1 MMQSMPEPVQGGGS
15 MQPSP
20 ESMQTGQPGAG
31 QPITEQQKQELM
43 KMIAAVQ
50 ERLSK
55 LNASRFAG
63 SGKIDEVKQKLLQEV
78 FQKLQMAGVD
88 LTDQQSVAEFI
99 ERLRQRSPELAQMFE
114 EAMDL
119 LLGQGGGAVPQ
130 DQEMEAANPFAEAT
144 DQPQSPADPTM
155 SPMDPTQSPPG
166 LPVEEQ

>member
-114 EAMDL
+114 EAMNL

-130 DQEMEAANPFAEAT
+130 DMEAANPFAGAT